1 MSASYKNPHF
11 LLRRLHSLLG
21 LLPAGGFLCFH
32 MWENSQSRY
41 GAEYYNH
48 YIVEKIQGMN
58 YVHLAEIF
66 AIALPIL
73 FHTAYGVVIWWKGRS
88 NVMQYGYMRNW
99 AWWVQRV
106 SGFAIFAFLIYHVG
120 WTRIWAEF
128 EPEAAKDMY
137 GRMQVLLANPVGAV
151 AYILGLVFALYH
163 LCNGLWTMA
172 ITWGLLVTDR
182 AQKQAQWAA
191 LAIFAVLV
199 FMGIHSLLG
208 FGIFGMEP
216 MLETNPL
223 TAHIGG

>member
-1 MSASYKNPHF
+1 MSASYENPHF

-73 FHTAYGVVIWWKGRS
+73 FHTAYGVVIWWKGKS

-99 AWWVQRV
+99 AWWVQRI

-137 GRMQVLLANPVGAV
+137 GRMQVLLANPLGAI
-151 AYILGLVFALYH
+151 AYILGLIFALYH
-163 LCNGLWTMA
+163 FCNGLWTMG
-172 ITWGLLVTDR
+172 ITWGLLVTDK
-182 AQKQAQWAA
+182 AQKQAQWAFLA
-191 LAIFAVLV
+191 LFAVLV

-216 MLETNPL
+216 MLQTNPL